1 MVPKQILCE
10 FHVMDMKSQGIDSKG
25 SFYSAIKPKNE
36 TQIAGVREEGGSIPW
51 AKQWYQMKSASHS
64 SP

>member
-36 TQIAGVREEGGSIPW
+36 TQIAGMREEGGSIP
-51 AKQWYQMKSASHS
+51 
-64 SP
+64 